1 MKTYAT
7 IESQYYLFNKKAF
20 KTTKDAWDELKN
32 YVIEKYTDSTKEE
45 IIIDEQKH
53 SIKVITKDTTNIAMD
68 RYVPIKSPVNIQDLD
83 ANVK

>member
-7 IESQYYLFNKKAF
+7 IESQYYLFNKKKF
-20 KTTKDAWDELKN
+20 NTTEEAWNELKK
-32 YVIEKYTDSTKEE
+32 YVIEKYTNSTKEE

-53 SIKVITKDTTNIAMD
+53 SIKIITKDTKNLEMD
-68 RYVPIKSPVNIQDLD
+68 RYVSIKDPVNIQDLD